1 MNLKILTLIL
11 IGFLLISVVS
21 ASMIIPSSDRA
32 KERAKAPE
40 KSPVITEN
48 TAGEWGLEQVDFTS
62 YVKPNKP

>member
-1 MNLKILTLIL
+1 MNPKILTLVL

-40 KSPVITEN
+40 KSPVIIEN
-48 TAGEWGLEQVDFTS
+48 GAGLWELERIDFTS
-62 YVKPNKP
+62 YVGSN